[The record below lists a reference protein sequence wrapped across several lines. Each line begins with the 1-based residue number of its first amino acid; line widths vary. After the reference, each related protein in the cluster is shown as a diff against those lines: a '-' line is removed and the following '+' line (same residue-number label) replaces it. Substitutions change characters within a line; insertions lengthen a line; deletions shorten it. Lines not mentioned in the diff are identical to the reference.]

1 MKFVRINSRN
11 HSQPELKTKSG
22 YGGAFIDSRTISK
35 KSNVLITG
43 NHHSGKTRAIR
54 KLYENAEQVWRDQL
68 KPYKYT
74 RATVATSKPM
84 LKPNESG
91 DAWKFPAAV
100 FICGSA
106 PMSKWLDHDGIA
118 AWWDKENPAQPY
130 AKIPAWKRCEL
141 LPKYLRATR
150 AVLFVDDAHK
160 LTGRKLV
167 IAKECIDRA
176 FRVVMACSDENRLS
190 PSIRRPFLDTK
201 PQEIRLTSEVAYDAT
216 HVLVWFFVALA
227 MFAGSPELAALI
239 GVFELM
245 KGGRRASKQD

>member
-1 MKFVRINSRN
+1 MKFIRINSRN
-11 HSQPELKTKSG
+11 RSQPELKTKTG
-22 YGGAFIDSRTISK
+22 YRGNVIANQIISK
-35 KSNVLITG
+35 KTNILITG
-43 NHHSGKTRAIR
+43 NHHSGKTRAITR
-54 KLYENAEQVWRDQL
+54 LFENAQEIWSAQIR
-68 KPYKYT
+68 PYSYT
-74 RATVATSKPM
+74 RATVSTTKPM
-84 LKPNESG
+84 LKPNE
-91 DAWKFPAAV
+91 DREAWTYPPAV

-106 PMSKWLDHDGIA
+106 PLSKWTDHAGVEK
-118 AWWDKENPAQPY
+118 WHNEQEPAQPY

-176 FRVVMACSDENRLS
+176 HRVVLACNDENRLS
-190 PSIRRPFLDTK
+190 PSIRRPFLETK

-216 HVLVWFFVALA
+216 HVLVWLFVALA

>member
-1 MKFVRINSRN
+1 MKFIRINTKNR
-11 HSQPELKTKSG
+11 SQPELKTKTG
-22 YGGAFIDSRTISK
+22 FGGHVIENKIISK

-43 NHHSGKTRAIR
+43 SHHSGKTKAITR
-54 KLYENAEQVWRDQL
+54 LYEHAAAIWSAQI
-68 KPYKYT
+68 KPYQYT
-74 RATVATSKPM
+74 RGTVATTKPM
-84 LKPNESG
+84 LNAGETLEN
-91 DAWKFPAAV
+91 WQFPQSV

-106 PMSKWLDHDGIA
+106 PMSKWLDHKGA
-118 AWWDKENPAQPY
+118 ADWWDKQNPSQPY

-141 LPKYLRATR
+141 LPQYLKATR

-167 IAKECIDRA
+167 IAKQCLENAHRI
-176 FRVVMACSDENRLS
+176 VLACNDENRLS
-190 PSIRRPFLDTK
+190 PSIRRQFLETK

-216 HVLVWFFVALA
+216 HVLVWIFVALA

-245 KGGRRASKQD
+245 KGGQRAFKQD

>member
-1 MKFVRINSRN
+1 MKFIRINAGNR
-11 HSQPELKTKSG
+11 SQPELKTKSG
-22 YGGAFIDSRTISK
+22 YAGAFIDSKTISK
-35 KSNVLITG
+35 KQNLLITG

-54 KLYENAEQVWRDQL
+54 KLYESAEQIWRGQL
-68 KPYKYT
+68 KPYKFT
-74 RATVATSKPM
+74 RATVAATKPM
-84 LKPNESG
+84 LKPNET
-91 DAWKFPAAV
+91 AELWQFPAAV

-106 PMSKWLDHDGIA
+106 PMSKWLDHQGVAD
-118 AWWDKENPAQPY
+118 WWDKENEPKY

-150 AVLFVDDAHK
+150 AVLFVDDADK

-176 FRVVMACSDENRLS
+176 YRVVIACTDENRLS
-190 PSIRRPFLDTK
+190 PSIRRQFLETK

-216 HVLVWFFVALA
+216 HVLVWLFVAFA